1 MAVDLTSEVTCYL
14 KAGFP
19 CLYIQ
24 SHEEERVVEQI
35 AEVAKSIKR
44 KVCYW
49 TVTKGWQMQEA
60 DGKVREL
67 KNATDPKD
75 AVEWVSKTTGGGTAD
90 TVYIMKDFHAWIE
103 EPTVTRA
110 IRDAIPICKADG
122 RTLIVCAPRVIIPVE
137 LEKDMTLI
145 TLDLPTTE
153 HLGKILDSV
162 IESVGEKA
170 AGVTNRSKML
180 EAAKGLT
187 AFEAEQTYSFAL
199 VKHGNLGVD
208 ALKTVMREKAG
219 IIKKTGILEFF
230 EPDTNM
236 DQIGGLDTIKTWLKK
251 RHRAFS
257 PEAEKYGLVKPK
269 GVLLVGVQGCGKSA
283 LAKAIAQD
291 FILPLLR
298 LDVGRVF
305 GALVG
310 QSEENMRRALAIAE
324 AVSPCIVWLD
334 ELEKGLAGL
343 ASSGQTDS
351 GVTARVFGTLL
362 TWMAEKKAPVYI
374 VATCNDISALPAEM
388 VRKGRFDEIWF
399 VDIPNELE
407 SKAIFEIH
415 LKKRGRDVKKF
426 NTKKLAQTAVSFTG
440 AEIEECINSG
450 MFDAFDENKEVT
462 DEHIIHAIETSPP
475 LAATAPEKIK
485 KVQDE
490 AMKNKWRRA
499 TEVVSVSA
507 ARGRRI
513 ETQSAGD
520 N

>member
-1 MAVDLTSEVTCYL
+1 MAVDLTTEVTHYL

-19 CLYIQ
+19 ALYIQ

-35 AEVAKSIKR
+35 NAAALSIKR
-44 KVCYW
+44 QVYLW
-49 TVTKGWQMQEA
+49 TVTKGWQKQEA
-60 DGKVREL
+60 DGKLREL
-67 KNATDPKD
+67 KTATDPKD
-75 AVEWVSKTTGGGTAD
+75 AVEWIGKTSGGGTDD
-90 TVYIMKDFHAWIE
+90 TVYIMKDFHAWVE

-110 IRDAIPICKADG
+110 MRDIIPICKATG
-122 RTLIVCAPRVIIPVE
+122 RTVIICAPRVIIPVE

-145 TLDLPTTE
+145 SLDLPTTE
-153 HLGKILDSV
+153 HLGKILDGV
-162 IESVGEKA
+162 IESVGEKS
-170 AGVTNRSKML
+170 AGVTNKPKML

-199 VKHGNLGVD
+199 VKHGNLGD
-208 ALKTVMREKAG
+208 AALKTVMREKAG

-230 EPDTNM
+230 EPDTDMN
-236 DQIGGLDTIKTWLKK
+236 QIGGLDTIKAWLKK

-343 ASSGQTDS
+343 QSSGQTDS

-415 LKKRGRDVKKF
+415 LKKRSRDPKKF
-426 NTKKLAQTAVSFTG
+426 DLKRLSQTAVGFTG
-440 AEIEECINSG
+440 AEIEESINSA
-450 MFDAFDENKEVT
+450 MFDAFDEGKEVT
-462 DEHIIHAIETSPP
+462 TEHVLHAIETSPP
-475 LAATAPEKIK
+475 LFQTSPEKIK
-485 KVQDE
+485 KVQEE
-490 AMKNKWRRA
+490 ALKNRWRRA
-499 TEVVSVSA
+499 TEVVSVA

-513 ETQSAGD
+513 DTTND